1 MEQDAAPAGMLTQA
15 CTRAVSGLR
24 PPGHYE
30 PAARSSLTQGAN
42 AQREAR
48 PGAGCRLTGD
58 DGDRCGGA
66 SGGGTSLTGT

>member
-58 DGDRCGGA
+58 DGDGGGA